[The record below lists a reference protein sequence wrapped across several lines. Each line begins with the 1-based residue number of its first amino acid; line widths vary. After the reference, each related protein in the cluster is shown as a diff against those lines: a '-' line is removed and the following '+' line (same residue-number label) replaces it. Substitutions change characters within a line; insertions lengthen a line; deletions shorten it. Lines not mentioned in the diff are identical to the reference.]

1 MKNKTTKLAGIINP
15 PNLIASSL
23 ALALS
28 VSVGSAQTAGS
39 TSCGT
44 TNSASRDSSSSNNP
58 IIQCNSTTFEDT
70 KLTWTADSG
79 DSNLLTPSFNN
90 NNTTTTTINTLTINF
105 HAGTSRWDSSNK
117 SELILGTPAGDK
129 KDSSKTVL
137 FKTQGKGIKVGT
149 LKADLWQY
157 LPNGSSSSENDNST
171 NNVIEFNFSNVGDGY
186 ALEGNLAIAGNSN
199 KSQESEKI
207 KLNTFKG
214 TFGGKGIKGNLN
226 FNNIGKSADLIFNGN
241 ANIDGKITIVTGTQT
256 FEFNATSTSGGTSA
270 QSESSTTSDL
280 STPHIT
286 GVIEMQTDNMTS
298 KTTFKSDVYLGGG
311 IMLNAHNGNSNNG
324 QHEFIFDKKAK
335 IEGKIKE
342 SATSSSDISGGSYA
356 IVAGRN
362 DNNNSNL
369 AKMNLI
375 FKSDAEIKDVLARH
389 GIITFT
395 FDTTYSS
402 SSSGSTS
409 STATLANSS
418 QAQNI
423 TMGKIKAEN
432 NSKNILLFKN
442 DNSSNSL
449 KVTSLEATSNGVNSI
464 GKTDLS
470 STSSSSSR
478 QESGLQGAKISLEAG
493 NVLASGGSNHI
504 FLKGGSFKGN
514 LEAKQGS
521 NNIILENTL
530 WDPLN
535 TESHNTAS
543 TDSSS
548 TGKITTSGGTTNLV
562 IRVSSTGDS
571 SASHTANTAG
581 ENPKMYSIHTS
592 SGTSNLVLQGQFNL
606 GAYIDYGKD
615 GTTNLIF
622 ANSNDGQADVFN
634 TTNAATDVANN
645 KVLGKTY
652 KDGVKLS
659 LKDKSIKTDNQSSDS
674 SFIEKYK
681 HYFEGVS
688 KEGLLTLKSDHRGD
702 TNIISV
708 QGLAVGNI
716 SELGATN
723 TSAQATTGT
732 QTIRHYDVTL
742 EENSAFVGDISLQ
755 SNSQVTLTMKKG
767 SKLLTDSANLK
778 LANLKLDGASYH
790 QEQILNSTFEQKNT
804 VIDIASMGSD
814 FASIQREGNKFRLL
828 SIGTDTTVTTGSQ
841 PATRDTQTPSGGLT
855 GGSALFR
862 VYVDPTAT
870 NGTLGETATQ
880 GESSRTDSKHTYSD
894 RILVFEGDK
903 NTHYLQ
909 AIIKTGSDIS
919 KIAYHG
925 GGTETK
931 DNIAVATVKGT
942 NDSMVAKFE
951 GAAQIQ
957 GFDVV
962 GTTLKSVSGTDKDGK
977 LGSGTTSTTGTG
989 EYTTYFID
997 KMVSRGASMANQLT
1011 SAAALGVNYELFI
1024 ANINSLNKRMGELR
1038 DNAYTQGAWGR
1049 IFNGM
1054 QTSNFS
1060 LKTRSIYTTIQAG
1073 YDYGFALEG
1082 AKNVLGLAL
1091 SYANSFSHSKAKDAD
1106 LDGEFKGID
1115 QATSHAVEIALYNAY
1130 VQDGASKESRWANG
1144 FYSDSILKF
1153 SYITSNLSI
1162 TGERNSYNTANLAA
1176 SIGEEI
1182 GYRFLL
1188 GEKQNFY
1195 IDPQI
1200 EVTFGYLNQSNLKR
1214 TLGAAWA
1221 QSVQEHVITVRNR
1234 VGASY
1239 GYKFDEFTQEDLKA
1253 SLYLGTY
1260 YTYDYITGGSVKVTT
1275 DLGKV
1280 THIDPLISTSR
1291 FTLNLGGNLAIKDNT
1306 RVYFDFERSF
1316 GGKITTDY
1324 QVNLGVRYGFGE
1336 KKQIPL
1342 KIKQTQQ
1349 TTQEQKKA
1357 PLKLEKNTEN
1367 LSKEENKS

>member
-1 MKNKTTKLAGIINP
+1 MKKKTTKLAGIINP

-28 VSVGSAQTAGS
+28 VSVGSAQAADS

-44 TNSASRDSSSSNNP
+44 TNSVSRDSSSSNNP
-58 IIQCNSTTFEDT
+58 IIQCNSTTFENT

-90 NNTTTTTINTLTINF
+90 TTTINTLTINF
-105 HAGTSRWDSSNK
+105 HRGSSGTGFENNTDN
-117 SELILGTPAGDK
+117 LILGTPAGDK
-129 KDSSKTVL
+129 KDGSKTVL

-149 LKADLWQY
+149 LKADLYQY
-157 LPNGSSSSENDNST
+157 LSSSSDKDNST
-171 NNVIEFNFSNVGDGY
+171 NNSIKFDFSNVGNGY
-186 ALEGNLAIAGNSN
+186 ALEGNLAIAGNSSN
-199 KSQESEKI
+199 TEESTKI
-207 KLNTFKG
+207 KQNTFKG
-214 TFGGKGIKGNLN
+214 TFGGKGIKGNLE
-226 FNNIGKSADLIFNGN
+226 FNNIAKSAELIFNDR
-241 ANIDGKITIVTGTQT
+241 ATIDGKITIVTGTQT
-256 FEFNATSTSGGTSA
+256 FEFNKSSTSGGTSA
-270 QSESSTTSDL
+270 QSTSSTTSDL
-280 STPHIT
+280 KDPHIT
-286 GVIEMQTDNMTS
+286 GIIEMQTDNMTS
-298 KTTFKSDVYLGGG
+298 KTTFKSDVYLKGG
-311 IMLNAHNGNSNNG
+311 IMLNAHNSSGNNG

-335 IEGKIKE
+335 IEGEMKE

-356 IVAGRN
+356 IVAGKK
-362 DNNNSNL
+362 DNTSNL

-395 FDTTYSS
+395 FDTTYSDS
-402 SSSGSTS
+402 SNSNPST
-409 STATLANSS
+409 TAASAATS
-418 QAQNI
+418 QTI

-442 DNSSNSL
+442 DNSSSL
-449 KVTSLEATSNGVNSI
+449 KVTSLEATGSGINSI

-493 NVLASGGSNHI
+493 TVLASGGSNHI

-514 LEAKQGS
+514 LEATGGS
-521 NNIILENTL
+521 NNIILEDTTWN
-530 WDPLN
+530 PLN
-535 TESHNTAS
+535 AKSPNTAS

-606 GAYIDYGKD
+606 GAYIDYGKT
-615 GTTNLIF
+615 GETNLIF
-622 ANSNDGQADVFN
+622 ANSSDGTDSFASGNDN
-634 TTNAATDVANN
+634 TNISSN

-659 LKDKSIKTDNQSSDS
+659 LKDKSIKTDGRSSDS

-688 KEGLLTLKSDHRGD
+688 KEGLLTLKSDRRSD
-702 TNIISV
+702 TDIISV

-732 QTIRHYDVTL
+732 QTTRKYDVTL

-755 SNSQVTLTMKKG
+755 SNSQVTLTMKKA
-767 SKLLTDSANLK
+767 SKLLTDSTNLK

-814 FASIQREGNKFRLL
+814 FALIQRTDNKFRLL
-828 SIGTDTTVTTGSQ
+828 SIGTDTTGATGSQ
-841 PATRDTQTPSGGLT
+841 STTRDTQTSSGGLT

-862 VYVDPTAT
+862 VYVDPNAT
-870 NGTLGETATQ
+870 NGTLGETTTQ
-880 GESSRTDSKHTYSD
+880 GASSRTDSKHTYSD

-903 NTHYLQ
+903 STHYLQ

-919 KIAYHG
+919 KVAYHG
-925 GGTETK
+925 GGTETEN
-931 DNIAVATVKGT
+931 NIAVATVKGT
-942 NDSMVAKFE
+942 NGDMVAKFE

-977 LGSGTTSTTGTG
+977 LGSGTTGG
-989 EYTTYFID
+989 YTTYFIE

-1011 SAAALGVNYELFI
+1011 SSAALGVNYELFI

-1091 SYANSFSHSKAKDAD
+1091 SYANSFSHAKAKDAD

-1162 TGERNSYNTANLAA
+1162 TGEKHSYNTANLAA

-1367 LSKEENKS
+1367 L